1 MVETNLH
8 GGPPMANQDVNRLPK
23 RIGGSNKLISL
34 KDTAA
39 MLDVPESSMYK
50 NWRTWGLKAYRVGR
64 SLKFRERD
72 VEAWLDRQLV
82 A

>member
-1 MVETNLH
+1 
-8 GGPPMANQDVNRLPK
+8 MANQDSASRLPK

-50 NWRTWGLKAYRVGR
+50 NWRMWGLKAYRVGR

-72 VEAWLDRQLV
+72 IEAWLDRQLV

>member
-1 MVETNLH
+1 
-8 GGPPMANQDVNRLPK
+8 MANEDVNRLPK
-23 RIGGSNKLISL
+23 RIGGSNRLISL

-50 NWRTWGLKAYRVGR
+50 NWRAWGLQAYRVGR
-64 SLKFRERD
+64 SLKFRVRD

>member
-1 MVETNLH
+1 
-8 GGPPMANQDVNRLPK
+8 MASQDSTSRLPK
-23 RIGGSNKLISL
+23 RIGGSNKLIGL
-34 KDTAA
+34 KETAA

-72 VEAWLDRQLV
+72 IEAWLDRQLV